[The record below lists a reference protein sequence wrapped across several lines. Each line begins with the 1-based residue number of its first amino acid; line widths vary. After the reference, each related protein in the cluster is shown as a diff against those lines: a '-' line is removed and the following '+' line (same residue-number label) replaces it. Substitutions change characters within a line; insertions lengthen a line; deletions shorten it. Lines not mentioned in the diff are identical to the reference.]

1 MGRPLVE
8 TMNVDPVWEEA
19 LELISQQVNEGTF
32 RIWFEPTIGLGL
44 KDGVYSVGVASEF
57 AKDWVDS
64 RFRNLMAEAVSQ
76 VMGKPAQLD
85 IVVSPTLSRATTI
98 DGPGGLD
105 AALGADDPAVLAGPA
120 ALGGIPASEGR
131 RPGRASR
138 SPVDARHGA
147 PRSAAGEDF
156 PAGGGSPRTS
166 PRTVVFGSPAGSPSP
181 ALAPVATPAVTTPA
195 SDAAAA
201 GLLAKYTFDT
211 FVIGQSNRFA
221 HAAALAAAET
231 PGTQY
236 NPLFI
241 YGGVG
246 LGKTHLLQAIGNY
259 AVRNHP
265 GKKVRYLTLETFTND
280 FINSLR
286 DDSIEGFKSRYR
298 TVDVLLIDDIQFL
311 HKKEQTQEE
320 FFHTFNALYDA
331 QKQIVITSDRHPK
344 ALATVEDRLVS
355 RFEWGLIT
363 DIQPPDLETRV
374 AILRK
379 KVRSEGIALGD
390 DDVLMLIASRVPSNI
405 RELEGCLTRVVA
417 YSSFTKK
424 VIDVELARE
433 VLKDI
438 PETASTRVT
447 IDLILSTVAEATGVS
462 VTEIT
467 GDKRSRPVVDSRHL
481 AMYLARE
488 LTDLS
493 LPKIGERIGNRDH
506 TTVLHAVDKIGKR
519 MHNDR
524 DVYNLVQRLTTRI
537 KST

>member
-1 MGRPLVE
+1 ME
-8 TMNVDPVWEEA
+8 TRNTDPIWEET
-19 LELISQQVNEGTF
+19 LRIISQQVNEGTF

-44 KDGVYSVGVASEF
+44 ADGVFSVGVASDF
-57 AKDWVDS
+57 AKDWIDT
-64 RFRNLMAEAVSQ
+64 RFRSLMSDAVAQ
-76 VMGKPAQLD
+76 VLGEPVRIE
-85 IVVSPTLSRATTI
+85 IVVSPSLSRAASAESAGAHHHLGDAGQG
-98 DGPGGLD
+98 DGYRQTARGRPD
-105 AALGADDPAVLAGPA
+105 PRATAATARAGA
-120 ALGGIPASEGR
+120 
-131 RPGRASR
+131 
-138 SPVDARHGA
+138 
-147 PRSAAGEDF
+147 
-156 PAGGGSPRTS
+156 
-166 PRTVVFGSPAGSPSP
+166 RTVVGATSEG
-181 ALAPVATPAVTTPA
+181 ALADGTMVEE
-195 SDAAAA
+195 A
-201 GLLAKYTFDT
+201 GLLSKYTFDT
-211 FVIGQSNRFA
+211 FVVGPSNRFA

-259 AVRNHP
+259 VADNYP

-286 DDSIEGFKSRYR
+286 DNSTEGFKNRYR

-379 KVRSEGIALGD
+379 KVRAENITLAD

-424 VIDVELARE
+424 PIDVELARD

-438 PETASTRVT
+438 PETSSTRVT
-447 IDLILSTVAEATGVS
+447 IDLIMSVVAEATGVS

-467 GDKRSRPVVDSRHL
+467 GDKRSRSIVESRHL
-481 AMYLARE
+481 VMYLARE
-488 LTDLS
+488 LTDAS
-493 LPKIGERIGNRDH
+493 LPKIGERLGNRDH
-506 TTVLHAVDKIGKR
+506 TTVLHAIEKIAKL
-519 MHNDR
+519 MQQDR
-524 DVYNLVQRLTTRI
+524 EMYSRVQRLTAKI
-537 KST
+537 KSAR